1 MATEVRSLREVLAAG
16 MKQTRQC
23 RELRQEE
30 VAERLRSY
38 GLTSWLRG
46 TVAQAEVGARRLV
59 LEEVLLLAVALETT
73 PAELVQGDPGELVEL
88 GSDARLSIEAV
99 RQLLSGVVQTMPV
112 PSAVS
117 QTLRASPEMLS
128 EASRFGL
135 SDPEIID
142 RAITGVTE
150 ADRHVA
156 RKVGI
161 SPEHVSLAAMSRWG
175 HTLAEEREHRLAERS
190 GEDVSA
196 RQLQAL
202 RGHVT
207 RELMTELEPE
217 LRDTGKS

>member
-1 MATEVRSLREVLAAG
+1 
-16 MKQTRQC
+16 MKQTRQR

-73 PAELVQGDPGELVEL
+73 PAELVQGDPSELVEL

-99 RQLLSGVVQTMPV
+99 RQLLSGMVQTMPV
-112 PSAVS
+112 TSGVKATGPS
-117 QTLRASPEMLS
+117 S
-128 EASRFGL
+128 EVLAEARRFGL
-135 SDPEIID
+135 SDLEIID
-142 RAITGVTE
+142 RAVTGVTE

-161 SPEHVSLAAMSRWG
+161 PAEHVSLAAMSRWG
-175 HTLAEEREHRLAERS
+175 HTLAEERERRLTERS
-190 GEDVSA
+190 GEGASA

-217 LRDTGKS
+217 LRDTGES